1 MKKTIKLTENELE
14 DVISESMKRILN
26 ENKNRFITLELP
38 VDMSDDE
45 DVMEVIR
52 SAMKQIGY
60 EYYDNQLKRLDG
72 TIIYRYAPFQPP
84 VEYHLN

>member
-26 ENKNRFITLELP
+26 ESKNRFITLELP